1 MLALAALLAVHAG
14 LAGSIPTAPENIT
27 VTFLTPTSVR
37 VSWQTSM
44 DPHTMP
50 VDKYDVTYKPTD
62 ARVVVVV
69 AGNRDAVTLGGLTPD
84 TQYQLTVAAVWN
96 GKKYR
101 SRPIVFRTLEPPRTS
116 YQQDSGSLVGS
127 SGPPNSPHADTAPS
141 LSGIGIFND
150 EFGNISVNSTSRELP
165 TIRGVEIGIVVL
177 VLIVWAGAI
186 ALFFNRWGKIRMLL
200 PYQPDYKQ
208 EQLKVP
214 GTGVCA
220 NGTCNGQHSH
230 QPYHPWPEEP
240 SSVISERCT
249 RARINSAIFVSSE
262 GKGFD
267 SIEFIRRYGS
277 QSVLCRKAK
286 SAENVSASERQRRF
300 SEYPEWE
307 TEDSTTGNGTS
318 AHSASNTRRKKSLRQ
333 DSIELVECH
342 KEPAAVT
349 VPVPVPLPTVT
360 PGAVPVVAGT
370 TATLVTVGVPIAI
383 GSKTVASATAV
394 TAASVATAGIV
405 KPTPKLSNL
414 PTLSVSGPSPP
425 HEEEFLRHREKD
437 SPVTDGASIGSEQ
450 TVEKERY

>member
-1 MLALAALLAVHAG
+1 MLAFAALLAIHAG
-14 LAGSIPTAPENIT
+14 FAGSIPSAPENIT
-27 VTFLTPTSVR
+27 ITFLTPTSVR

-62 ARVVVVV
+62 ASYRVVVVV
-69 AGNRDAVTLGGLTPD
+69 AGNREAVTLGGLSPD
-84 TQYQLTVAAVWN
+84 TQYQLTVAAVWS

-116 YQQDSGSLVGS
+116 YQQDSGALAGN
-127 SGPPNSPHADTAPS
+127 SGPPISPHADTAPS
-141 LSGIGIFND
+141 LSGFGIFSD

-220 NGTCNGQHSH
+220 NGSCNGQHSH
-230 QPYHPWPEEP
+230 QEAQSGLGKVFANLNLQNEYGQLLEKPYHPWPEEP

-262 GKGFD
+262 GRGFD

-277 QSVLCRKAK
+277 QSVLCRKAR
-286 SAENVSASERQRRF
+286 SAENVSAAERQRRF

-307 TEDSTTGNGTS
+307 SEESKQNCRVNGNNSYGNSS
-318 AHSASNTRRKKSLRQ
+318 AAGNNPHQ

-342 KEPAAVT
+342 REPS
-349 VPVPVPLPTVT
+349 
-360 PGAVPVVAGT
+360 T
-370 TATLVTVGVPIAI
+370 TSNVISTCNPK
-383 GSKTVASATAV
+383 SSSPSSSANANN
-394 TAASVATAGIV
+394 

-425 HEEEFLRHREKD
+425 HEEEFLL
-437 SPVTDGASIGSEQ
+437 
-450 TVEKERY
+450 